1 MTDDIFDNTISS
13 KNDALIDYF
22 KICINNTHGALTF
35 HTYKILHMI
44 NLMPEEIF
52 QMIDP
57 QNKSQKIRFPNE
69 DCNLRLEN
77 IRKILVK

>member
-1 MTDDIFDNTISS
+1 MTDDIFDNTI
-13 KNDALIDYF
+13 KGDALVDYF
-22 KICINNTHGALTF
+22 KTCISNTHGALTF

-57 QNKSQKIRFPNE
+57 
-69 DCNLRLEN
+69 
-77 IRKILVK
+77 